1 MSLYNIGMFIL
12 AKASW
17 IMKPLYT
24 ISLFLDGVI
33 YSVVSYVY
41 KIFMLMSQIKFS
53 RLFDMME
60 PLIDRVK
67 AVIIVLVLYKLGRS
81 LIEYMIDPGK
91 ATSDKTGGAALVKNL
106 FVTAALLILYPFLF
120 GVMNDISLLIIG
132 SNDGE
137 YEYLG
142 QIIDTVGGS
151 DEGLLARFV
160 WGSSGAADDI
170 DMGEWLAHETLTL
183 FLHDQDSTGSG
194 ITTEYVDQHALK
206 INVKDGATYNFT
218 EAHNI
223 VDEIGVN
230 VEYTLPFV
238 SSIMGFY
245 LIYSIAKVAIEIG
258 VRMFKLI
265 ILQVLAPLAIVTII
279 DKGTSSKT
287 LQTFLQTYFSV
298 FLEAITRIAIVY
310 IITTFVAAFIGDITS
325 YFGDIATIQES
336 VITRGLICII
346 VLVAGYKI
354 IGILPKFIDEALGT
368 KMASSAGGGGFGKFA
383 AGLIGGAVGFG
394 SGIATG
400 IAGGAGLAGTIAN
413 AAGGAFNGA
422 RSGAKGKSVADFFK
436 NQSANSQAN
445 RNRAQDIARRG
456 GVGNIVRGGAENLIG
471 VGLRQDSQ
479 IAKLDEQS
487 ALLDAYNEAAIAA
500 TKGNDITDFIKNH
513 GMSNNDVANANSQYN
528 QGWTGVKFGDSKDD
542 FVANMLK
549 YDRKYIQ
556 KQSDLEVAQRGGNA
570 KAIAEARKALQ
581 KQRDDSEKFA
591 KELYDKGVNH
601 YAGNDDVA
609 KQARGRYNKS
619 IGAKEDAEIKYKEQ
633 KNTIANNKRQITSKD
648 SYSRTHSGNNKK

>member
-53 RLFDMME
+53 RIFDMME

-81 LIEYMIDPGK
+81 LIEYMINPAK
-91 ATSDKTGGAALVKNL
+91 ATDDKSGGAALVKNL
-106 FVTAALLILYPFLF
+106 FITAALLILYPFLF

-132 SNDGE
+132 SEDGD

-142 QIIDTVGGS
+142 QLIDTVGGN
-151 DEGLLARFV
+151 DEGLLIRFV
-160 WGSSGAADDI
+160 WGSSGAADNV

-194 ITTEYVDQHALK
+194 ITTTYVDEHALK

-223 VDEIGVN
+223 VDDIGVN

-265 ILQVLAPLAIVTII
+265 ILQILAPLAIVTII
-279 DKGTSSKT
+279 DNGTSSNT
-287 LQTFLQTYFSV
+287 LKTFLKTYISV

-325 YFGDIATIQES
+325 YFGDVASIQES

-346 VLVAGYKI
+346 VLVAGYKV

-383 AGLIGGAVGFG
+383 AGLIGGAIGGAVGLG
-394 SGIATG
+394 SGLATG
-400 IAGGAGLAGTIAN
+400 IAGGAGFTGTIAN
-413 AAGGAFNGA
+413 MVGGAAGGV
-422 RSGAKGKSVADFFK
+422 RSGIKGKNIAEYFK

-445 RNRAQDIARRG
+445 RDRAQRFARQG
-456 GVGNIVRGGAENLIG
+456 G
-471 VGLRQDSQ
+471 GLRMLGHNIESGLGIPQRRAMQAQKNTDT
-479 IAKLDEQS
+479 ATALDNMMN
-487 ALLDAYNEAAIAA
+487 ARMAAI
-500 TKGNDITDFIKNH
+500 
-513 GMSNNDVANANSQYN
+513 SE
-528 QGWTGVKFGDSKDD
+528 VKD
-542 FVANMLK
+542 
-549 YDRKYIQ
+549 
-556 KQSDLEVAQRGGNA
+556 
-570 KAIAEARKALQ
+570 
-581 KQRDDSEKFA
+581 
-591 KELYDKGVNH
+591 
-601 YAGNDDVA
+601 GNDDNAIKFGSSADEYASKKIETDVGVQTARA
-609 KQARGRYNKS
+609 KYEQNKTQENYISYVQAREKAIS
-619 IGAKEDAEIKYKEQ
+619 KYKTAYNNALF
-633 KNTIANNKRQITSKD
+633 KNDDVNDDKTVKEATKVYDRRNTDSNYSSENMASSNDAGGVVKEAKKNYLGKASKYSNKGSSRRANRQNIYGGK
-648 SYSRTHSGNNKK
+648 

>member
-53 RLFDMME
+53 RIFDMME

-81 LIEYMIDPGK
+81 LIEYMINPAK
-91 ATSDKTGGAALVKNL
+91 ATDNKSGGAALVKNL
-106 FVTAALLILYPFLF
+106 FITAALLILYPFLF

-132 SNDGE
+132 SEDGD

-142 QIIDTVGGS
+142 QLIDTVGGN
-151 DEGLLARFV
+151 DEGLLIRFV
-160 WGSSGAADDI
+160 WGSSGAADNV

-194 ITTEYVDQHALK
+194 ITTTYVDEHALK

-223 VDEIGVN
+223 VDDIGVN

-265 ILQVLAPLAIVTII
+265 ILQILAPLAIVTII
-279 DKGTSSKT
+279 DNGTSSNT
-287 LQTFLQTYFSV
+287 LKTFLKTYISV

-325 YFGDIATIQES
+325 YFGDVASIQES

-346 VLVAGYKI
+346 VLVAGYKV

-383 AGLIGGAVGFG
+383 AGLVGGAVGFG
-394 SGIATG
+394 NGLATG
-400 IAGGAGLAGTIAN
+400 IAGGAGFTGTLAN
-413 AAGGAFNGA
+413 MVGGAVGGA
-422 RSGAKGKSVADFFK
+422 QSGMKGKNVADFFK
-436 NQSANSQAN
+436 NQSANNQAN
-445 RNRAQDIARRG
+445 KNRAQNIASRG
-456 GVGNIVRGGAENLIG
+456 GAGNIIRGGAESVLG
-471 VGLRQDSQ
+471 VGLRQDSR

-487 ALLDAYNEAAIAA
+487 GLLEAYNEAATAA
-500 TKGNDITDFIKNH
+500 TKDNKLSDLMGDG
-513 GMSNNDVANANSQYN
+513 GMSNDDVINANGQYN
-528 QGWTGVKFGDSKDD
+528 QGWTSVKFGDSRDD
-542 FVANMLK
+542 FVTNMLK
-549 YDRKYIQ
+549 YDRKYNEAQ
-556 KQSDLEVAQRGGNA
+556 AQLEVAQQRGNA
-570 KAIAEARKALQ
+570 ADIAKARALLQ
-581 KQRDDSEKFA
+581 KQRVKSEDVA
-591 KELYDKGVNH
+591 KGMYDKAVNH
-601 YAGNDDVA
+601 YAGKDNVA
-609 KQARGRYNKS
+609 SEARKRYNKT
-619 IGAKEDAEIKYKEQ
+619 IGENENKEINYKEQ
-633 KNTIANNKRQITSKD
+633 KTSIANKKREITSKS

>member
-24 ISLFLDGVI
+24 ISLFLDGVM

-53 RLFDMME
+53 RIFDMME

-81 LIEYMIDPGK
+81 LIEYMINPAK
-91 ATSDKTGGAALVKNL
+91 ATDDKSGGAALVKNL
-106 FVTAALLILYPFLF
+106 FITAALLILYPFLF

-132 SNDGE
+132 SEDGD
-137 YEYLG
+137 YEYIG
-142 QIIDTVGGS
+142 QLVDTVGGN

-160 WGSSGAADDI
+160 WGSSGAAKDV

-194 ITTEYVDQHALK
+194 ITTTYVDEHALK

-223 VDEIGVN
+223 VDDIGVN

-265 ILQVLAPLAIVTII
+265 ILQILAPLAIVTII
-279 DKGTSSKT
+279 DKGTASDT
-287 LQTFLQTYFSV
+287 LKTFLKTYISV

-325 YFGDIATIQES
+325 YFGDVASIQES
-336 VITRGLICII
+336 LITRGLICII
-346 VLVAGYKI
+346 VLVAGYKV

-368 KMASSAGGGGFGKFA
+368 KLDSSAGGGGFGKFA
-383 AGLIGGAVGFG
+383 AGLVGGAIGLGSGLATGIFGGAGIGGTLANMVGGAVGG
-394 SGIATG
+394 AQSGM
-400 IAGGAGLAGTIAN
+400 
-413 AAGGAFNGA
+413 
-422 RSGAKGKSVADFFK
+422 KGKNVADFFK
-436 NQSANSQAN
+436 NQSANNQAN
-445 RNRAQDIARRG
+445 KNRAQNIASRG
-456 GVGNIVRGGAENLIG
+456 GAGNIIRGGAESVLG
-471 VGLRQDSQ
+471 VGLRQDSR

-487 ALLDAYNEAAIAA
+487 GLLEAYNEAATAA
-500 TKGNDITDFIKNH
+500 TKDNKLSDLMGDG
-513 GMSNNDVANANSQYN
+513 GMSNDDVINANGQYN
-528 QGWTGVKFGDSKDD
+528 QGWTSVKFGDSRDD
-542 FVANMLK
+542 FVTNMLK
-549 YDRKYIQ
+549 YDRKYNEAQ
-556 KQSDLEVAQRGGNA
+556 AQLEVAQQRGNA
-570 KAIAEARKALQ
+570 ADIAKARALLQ
-581 KQRDDSEKFA
+581 KQRVESEDVA
-591 KELYDKGVNH
+591 KGMYDKAVNH
-601 YAGNDDVA
+601 YAGKDNVA
-609 KQARGRYNKS
+609 SEARKRYNKT
-619 IGAKEDAEIKYKEQ
+619 IGENDNKEINYKEQ
-633 KNTIANNKRQITSKD
+633 KTSIANKKREITSKS

>member
-24 ISLFLDGVI
+24 ISLFLDGVM

-53 RLFDMME
+53 RIFDMME

-81 LIEYMIDPGK
+81 LIEYMINPAK
-91 ATSDKTGGAALVKNL
+91 ATDDKSGGAALVKNL
-106 FVTAALLILYPFLF
+106 FITAALLILYPFLF

-132 SNDGE
+132 SEDGD
-137 YEYLG
+137 YEYIG
-142 QIIDTVGGS
+142 QLVDTVGGN

-160 WGSSGAADDI
+160 WGSSGAAKDV

-194 ITTEYVDQHALK
+194 ITTTYVDEHALK

-223 VDEIGVN
+223 VDDIGVN

-265 ILQVLAPLAIVTII
+265 ILQILAPLAIVTII
-279 DKGTSSKT
+279 DKGTASDT
-287 LQTFLQTYFSV
+287 LKTFLKTYISV

-325 YFGDIATIQES
+325 YFGDVASIQES
-336 VITRGLICII
+336 LITRGLICII
-346 VLVAGYKI
+346 VLVAGYKV

-383 AGLIGGAVGFG
+383 AGLVGGAIGLGSGLATGIFGGAGIGGTLANMVGGAVGG
-394 SGIATG
+394 AQSGM
-400 IAGGAGLAGTIAN
+400 
-413 AAGGAFNGA
+413 
-422 RSGAKGKSVADFFK
+422 KGKNVADFFK
-436 NQSANSQAN
+436 NQSANNQAN
-445 RNRAQDIARRG
+445 KNRAQNIASRG
-456 GVGNIVRGGAENLIG
+456 GAGNIIRGGAESVLG
-471 VGLRQDSQ
+471 VGLRQDSR

-487 ALLDAYNEAAIAA
+487 GLLEAYNEAAIAA
-500 TKGNDITDFIKNH
+500 TKDNKLSDLMGDG
-513 GMSNNDVANANSQYN
+513 GMSNDDVINANGQYN
-528 QGWTGVKFGDSKDD
+528 PGWTSVKFGDSRDD
-542 FVANMLK
+542 FVTNMLK
-549 YDRKYIQ
+549 YDRKYNEAQ
-556 KQSDLEVAQRGGNA
+556 AQLEVAQQRGNA
-570 KAIAEARKALQ
+570 ADIAKARALLQ
-581 KQRDDSEKFA
+581 KQRVKSEDVA
-591 KELYDKGVNH
+591 KGMYDKAVNH
-601 YAGNDDVA
+601 YAGKDNVA
-609 KQARGRYNKS
+609 SEARKRYNKT
-619 IGAKEDAEIKYKEQ
+619 IGENENKEINYKEQ
-633 KNTIANNKRQITSKD
+633 KTSIANKKREITSKS

>member
-24 ISLFLDGVI
+24 ISLFLDGVM

-53 RLFDMME
+53 RIFDMME

-81 LIEYMIDPGK
+81 LIEYMIDPSK
-91 ATSDKTGGAALVKNL
+91 ATSEKTGGAALVKNL
-106 FVTAALLILYPFLF
+106 FITAALLILYPFLF
-120 GVMNDISLLIIG
+120 GVMNDVSLLIIG
-132 SNDGE
+132 SEDGD
-137 YEYLG
+137 YEYIG
-142 QIIDTVGGS
+142 QLVDVVGGN

-160 WGSSGAADDI
+160 WGSAGAADDV

-194 ITTEYVDQHALK
+194 ITTDYVDQHALK

-223 VDEIGVN
+223 VDDIGVN

-265 ILQVLAPLAIVTII
+265 ILQILAPLAIVTIV

-287 LQTFLQTYFSV
+287 LQTFLQTYISV
-298 FLEAITRIAIVY
+298 FLEAIVRIAIVY

-325 YFGDIATIQES
+325 YFGDVKSIQES
-336 VITRGLICII
+336 VITRGLICIV
-346 VLVAGYKI
+346 VLVAGYKV

-368 KMASSAGGGGFGKFA
+368 KMASSASGSGFGKFA
-383 AGLIGGAVGFG
+383 AGLVGGAIGLGTGLV
-394 SGIATG
+394 SGLATG
-400 IAGGAGLAGTIAN
+400 IAGGAGLTGTLAN
-413 AAGGAFNGA
+413 MAGGAFNGA
-422 RSGAKGKSVADFFK
+422 RSGVKGKNIADFFK

-445 RNRAQDIARRG
+445 RDRALRYARQG
-456 GVGNIVRGGAENLIG
+456 G
-471 VGLRQDSQ
+471 GLRTLGHNIESGLG
-479 IAKLDEQS
+479 IP
-487 ALLDAYNEAAIAA
+487 
-500 TKGNDITDFIKNH
+500 
-513 GMSNNDVANANSQYN
+513 
-528 QGWTGVKFGDSKDD
+528 
-542 FVANMLK
+542 
-549 YDRKYIQ
+549 
-556 KQSDLEVAQRGGNA
+556 QR
-570 KAIAEARKALQ
+570 
-581 KQRDDSEKFA
+581 
-591 KELYDKGVNH
+591 
-601 YAGNDDVA
+601 
-609 KQARGRYNKS
+609 QAMQ
-619 IGAKEDAEIKYKEQ
+619 AQ
-633 KNTIANNKRQITSKD
+633 KNTDTATALDNMMNARIAALSEEKNEAGIKYGSSADEYANTMIETDMNVASAKARWERTKDASDYIAYINDRNEAIKTYKSEYNKELFTNEKVNGDKTVKEATRVYDRRNNNSEFSSKKIAASDDAGGAVKDAKNHYLGKASNISNKGASRRANRQGI
-648 SYSRTHSGNNKK
+648 YGGKK

>member
-53 RLFDMME
+53 RIFDMME

-81 LIEYMIDPGK
+81 LIEYMINPAK
-91 ATSDKTGGAALVKNL
+91 ATDNKSGGAALVKNL
-106 FVTAALLILYPFLF
+106 FITAALLILYPFLF

-132 SNDGE
+132 SEDGD
-137 YEYLG
+137 YEYIG
-142 QIIDTVGGS
+142 QLVDTVGGN
-151 DEGLLARFV
+151 DEGLLIRFV
-160 WGSSGAADDI
+160 WGSSGAAKDV

-194 ITTEYVDQHALK
+194 ITTTYVDEHALK

-223 VDEIGVN
+223 VDDIGVN

-265 ILQVLAPLAIVTII
+265 ILQILAPLAIVTII

-287 LQTFLQTYFSV
+287 LQTFLQTYISV

-325 YFGDIATIQES
+325 YFGDVASIQES
-336 VITRGLICII
+336 LITRGLICII
-346 VLVAGYKI
+346 VLVAGYKV

-383 AGLIGGAVGFG
+383 AGLIGGAIGGAVGLG
-394 SGIATG
+394 SGLATG
-400 IAGGAGLAGTIAN
+400 IAGGAGFTGTIAN
-413 AAGGAFNGA
+413 MVGGAAGGV
-422 RSGAKGKSVADFFK
+422 RSGIKGKNIAEYFR

-445 RNRAQDIARRG
+445 RDRAQRFARQG
-456 GVGNIVRGGAENLIG
+456 G
-471 VGLRQDSQ
+471 GLRMLGHN
-479 IAKLDEQS
+479 IE
-487 ALLDAYNEAAIAA
+487 
-500 TKGNDITDFIKNH
+500 KGLGIP
-513 GMSNNDVANANSQYN
+513 
-528 QGWTGVKFGDSKDD
+528 
-542 FVANMLK
+542 
-549 YDRKYIQ
+549 
-556 KQSDLEVAQRGGNA
+556 QRQA
-570 KAIAEARKALQ
+570 MKA
-581 KQRDDSEKFA
+581 
-591 KELYDKGVNH
+591 
-601 YAGNDDVA
+601 
-609 KQARGRYNKS
+609 
-619 IGAKEDAEIKYKEQ
+619 Q
-633 KNTIANNKRQITSKD
+633 KNTDTATALDNMMKARQEAISELENDQGVKYGNSADEYANTMVETDMNVASAKARWERTKDASDYVAYIQDRNKAIKSYKSEYNKELFTNQKVNDNKTVKEATKVYDRRNTNVDYSSKKIAAKSDEAGKIVKEAKGSYLGKASDASNKGASRRANRQNIFGGK
-648 SYSRTHSGNNKK
+648 

>member
-53 RLFDMME
+53 RIFDMME

-81 LIEYMIDPGK
+81 LIEYMINPAK
-91 ATSDKTGGAALVKNL
+91 ATDNKSGGAALVKNL
-106 FVTAALLILYPFLF
+106 FITAALLILYPFLF

-132 SNDGE
+132 SEDGD

-142 QIIDTVGGS
+142 QLIDTVGGN
-151 DEGLLARFV
+151 DEGLLIRFV
-160 WGSSGAADDI
+160 WGSSGAAKDV

-194 ITTEYVDQHALK
+194 ITTTYVDEHALK

-223 VDEIGVN
+223 VDDIGVN

-265 ILQVLAPLAIVTII
+265 ILQILAPLAIVTII

-287 LQTFLQTYFSV
+287 LQTFLQTYISV

-325 YFGDIATIQES
+325 YFGDVASIQES

-346 VLVAGYKI
+346 VLVAGYKV

-383 AGLIGGAVGFG
+383 AGLIGGAIGGAVGLG
-394 SGIATG
+394 SGFATG
-400 IAGGAGLAGTIAN
+400 IAGGAGFTGTIAN
-413 AAGGAFNGA
+413 MVGGAAGGV
-422 RSGAKGKSVADFFK
+422 RSGIKGKNIADFFK

-445 RNRAQDIARRG
+445 RDRAQRFARQG
-456 GVGNIVRGGAENLIG
+456 G
-471 VGLRQDSQ
+471 GLRMLGHNIESGLGIPQRRAMQAQKNTDT
-479 IAKLDEQS
+479 ATALDNMMN
-487 ALLDAYNEAAIAA
+487 ARMAAI
-500 TKGNDITDFIKNH
+500 
-513 GMSNNDVANANSQYN
+513 SE
-528 QGWTGVKFGDSKDD
+528 VKD
-542 FVANMLK
+542 
-549 YDRKYIQ
+549 
-556 KQSDLEVAQRGGNA
+556 
-570 KAIAEARKALQ
+570 
-581 KQRDDSEKFA
+581 
-591 KELYDKGVNH
+591 
-601 YAGNDDVA
+601 GNDDNAIKFGSSADEYASKKIETDVGVQTARA
-609 KQARGRYNKS
+609 KYEQNKTQENYISYVQAREKAIS
-619 IGAKEDAEIKYKEQ
+619 KYKTAYNNALF
-633 KNTIANNKRQITSKD
+633 KNDDVNDDKTVKEATKVYDRRNTDSNYSSENMASSNDAGGVVKEAKKNYLGKASKYSNKGSSRRANRQNIYGGK
-648 SYSRTHSGNNKK
+648 

>member
-53 RLFDMME
+53 RIFDMME

-67 AVIIVLVLYKLGRS
+67 AVIIVLVLYKLGRT
-81 LIEYMIDPGK
+81 LIEYMIDPAK
-91 ATSDKTGGAALVKNL
+91 ATSDKTGGAALVRNL
-106 FVTAALLILYPFLF
+106 FITAALLILYPFLF

-132 SNDGE
+132 SEDGD
-137 YEYLG
+137 YEYIG
-142 QIIDTVGGS
+142 QLVETVGGN

-160 WGSSGAADDI
+160 WGSAGAADNV

-194 ITTEYVDQHALK
+194 ITTTYVDEHALK

-223 VDEIGVN
+223 VDDIGVN

-265 ILQVLAPLAIVTII
+265 ILQILAPLAIVTII
-279 DKGTSSKT
+279 DKGTESDT
-287 LQTFLQTYFSV
+287 LKTFLKTYISV

-325 YFGDIATIQES
+325 YFGDVTSIQES

-346 VLVAGYKI
+346 VLVAGYKV

-368 KMASSAGGGGFGKFA
+368 KLGSSAGGGGFGKFA
-383 AGLIGGAVGFG
+383 AGLVGGAIGLGSGLATGIFGGAGIGGTLANMVGGAVGG
-394 SGIATG
+394 AQSGM
-400 IAGGAGLAGTIAN
+400 
-413 AAGGAFNGA
+413 
-422 RSGAKGKSVADFFK
+422 KGKNVADFFK
-436 NQSANSQAN
+436 NQSANNQAN
-445 RNRAQDIARRG
+445 KNRAQNIASRG
-456 GVGNIVRGGAENLIG
+456 GAGNIIRGGAESVLG
-471 VGLRQDSQ
+471 VGLRQDSR

-487 ALLDAYNEAAIAA
+487 GLLEAYNEAATAA
-500 TKGNDITDFIKNH
+500 TKDNKLSDLMGDG
-513 GMSNNDVANANSQYN
+513 GMSNDDVINANGQYN
-528 QGWTGVKFGDSKDD
+528 QGWTSVKFGDSRDD
-542 FVANMLK
+542 FVTNMLK
-549 YDRKYIQ
+549 YDRKYNEAQ
-556 KQSDLEVAQRGGNA
+556 AQLEVAQQRGNA
-570 KAIAEARKALQ
+570 ADIAKARALLQ
-581 KQRDDSEKFA
+581 KQRVKSEDVA
-591 KELYDKGVNH
+591 KGMYDKAVNH
-601 YAGNDDVA
+601 YAGKDNVA
-609 KQARGRYNKS
+609 SEARKRYNKT
-619 IGAKEDAEIKYKEQ
+619 IGENENKEINYKEQ
-633 KNTIANNKRQITSKD
+633 KTSIANKKREITSKS

>member
-53 RLFDMME
+53 RIFDMME

-67 AVIIVLVLYKLGRS
+67 AVIIVLVLYKLGRT
-81 LIEYMIDPGK
+81 LIEYMIDPAK
-91 ATSDKTGGAALVKNL
+91 ATSDKTGGAALVRNL
-106 FVTAALLILYPFLF
+106 FITAALLILYPFLF

-132 SNDGE
+132 SEDGD
-137 YEYLG
+137 YEYIG
-142 QIIDTVGGS
+142 QLVETVGGN

-160 WGSSGAADDI
+160 WGSAGAADNV

-194 ITTEYVDQHALK
+194 ITTTYVDEHALK

-223 VDEIGVN
+223 VDDIGVN

-265 ILQVLAPLAIVTII
+265 ILQILAPLAIVTII
-279 DKGTSSKT
+279 DNGTSSKT
-287 LQTFLQTYFSV
+287 LQTFLKTYISV

-325 YFGDIATIQES
+325 YFGDLASIQES

-346 VLVAGYKI
+346 VLVAGYKV

-394 SGIATG
+394 SGLATG
-400 IAGGAGLAGTIAN
+400 IAGGAGFTGTLAN
-413 AAGGAFNGA
+413 MVGGAVGGA
-422 RSGAKGKSVADFFK
+422 QSGMKGKNVADFFK
-436 NQSANSQAN
+436 NQSANNQAN
-445 RNRAQDIARRG
+445 KNRAQNIASRG
-456 GVGNIVRGGAENLIG
+456 GAGNIIRGGAESVLG
-471 VGLRQDSQ
+471 VGLRQDSR

-487 ALLDAYNEAAIAA
+487 GLLEAYNEAATAA
-500 TKGNDITDFIKNH
+500 TKDNKLSDLMGDG
-513 GMSNNDVANANSQYN
+513 GMSNDDVINANGQYN
-528 QGWTGVKFGDSKDD
+528 QGWTSVKFGDSRDD
-542 FVANMLK
+542 FVTNMLK
-549 YDRKYIQ
+549 YDRKYNEAQ
-556 KQSDLEVAQRGGNA
+556 AQLEVAQQRGNA
-570 KAIAEARKALQ
+570 ADIAKARALLQ
-581 KQRDDSEKFA
+581 KQRVKSEDVA
-591 KELYDKGVNH
+591 KGMYDKAVNH
-601 YAGNDDVA
+601 YAGKDNVA
-609 KQARGRYNKS
+609 SEARKRYNKT
-619 IGAKEDAEIKYKEQ
+619 IGENENKEINYKEQ
-633 KNTIANNKRQITSKD
+633 KTSIANKKREITSKS

>member
-24 ISLFLDGVI
+24 ISLFLDGVM

-53 RLFDMME
+53 RIFDMME

-81 LIEYMIDPGK
+81 LIEYMINPAK
-91 ATSDKTGGAALVKNL
+91 ATDDKSGGAALVKNL
-106 FVTAALLILYPFLF
+106 FITAALLILYPFLF

-132 SNDGE
+132 SEDGD

-142 QIIDTVGGS
+142 QLIDTVGGN
-151 DEGLLARFV
+151 DEGLLIRFV
-160 WGSSGAADDI
+160 WGSSGAAKDV

-194 ITTEYVDQHALK
+194 ITTTYVDEHALK

-223 VDEIGVN
+223 VDDIGVN

-265 ILQVLAPLAIVTII
+265 ILQILAPLAIVTII

-287 LQTFLQTYFSV
+287 LQTFLQTYISV

-325 YFGDIATIQES
+325 YFGDVASIQES
-336 VITRGLICII
+336 LITRGLICII
-346 VLVAGYKI
+346 VLVAGYKV

-383 AGLIGGAVGFG
+383 AGLIGGAIGGAVGLG
-394 SGIATG
+394 SGLATG
-400 IAGGAGLAGTIAN
+400 IAGGAGFTGTIAN
-413 AAGGAFNGA
+413 MVGGAAGGV
-422 RSGAKGKSVADFFK
+422 RSGIKGKNIAEYFK

-445 RNRAQDIARRG
+445 RDRAQRFARQG
-456 GVGNIVRGGAENLIG
+456 G
-471 VGLRQDSQ
+471 GLRMLGHNIESGLGIPQRRAMQAQKNTDT
-479 IAKLDEQS
+479 ATALDNMMN
-487 ALLDAYNEAAIAA
+487 ARMAAI
-500 TKGNDITDFIKNH
+500 
-513 GMSNNDVANANSQYN
+513 SE
-528 QGWTGVKFGDSKDD
+528 VKD
-542 FVANMLK
+542 
-549 YDRKYIQ
+549 
-556 KQSDLEVAQRGGNA
+556 
-570 KAIAEARKALQ
+570 
-581 KQRDDSEKFA
+581 
-591 KELYDKGVNH
+591 
-601 YAGNDDVA
+601 GNDDNAIKFGSSADEYASKKIETDVGVQTARA
-609 KQARGRYNKS
+609 KYEQNKTQENYISYVQAREKAIS
-619 IGAKEDAEIKYKEQ
+619 KYKTAYNNALF
-633 KNTIANNKRQITSKD
+633 KNDDVNDDKTVKEATKVYDRRNTDSNYSSENMASSNDAGGVVKEAKKNYLGKASKYSNKGSSRRANRQNIYGGK
-648 SYSRTHSGNNKK
+648 

>member
-41 KIFMLMSQIKFS
+41 KIFILMSQIKFS
-53 RLFDMME
+53 RIFDMME

-67 AVIIVLVLYKLGRS
+67 AVIIVLVLYKLGRT
-81 LIEYMIDPGK
+81 LIEYMIDPAK

-106 FVTAALLILYPFLF
+106 FITAALLILYPFLF

-132 SNDGE
+132 SEDGD
-137 YEYLG
+137 YEYIG
-142 QIIDTVGGS
+142 QLVETVGGN
-151 DEGLLARFV
+151 DEGLLTRFV
-160 WGSSGAADDI
+160 WGSAGAADNV

-194 ITTEYVDQHALK
+194 ITTTYVDEHALK

-223 VDEIGVN
+223 VDDIGVN

-258 VRMFKLI
+258 IRMFKLI
-265 ILQVLAPLAIVTII
+265 ILQILAPLAIVTII
-279 DKGTSSKT
+279 DNGTSSKT
-287 LQTFLQTYFSV
+287 LQTFLKTYISV

-325 YFGDIATIQES
+325 YFGDVASIQES

-346 VLVAGYKI
+346 VLVAGYKV

-394 SGIATG
+394 SGLATG
-400 IAGGAGLAGTIAN
+400 IAGGAGFTGTLAN
-413 AAGGAFNGA
+413 MVGGAVGGA
-422 RSGAKGKSVADFFK
+422 QSGMKGKNVADFFK

-445 RNRAQDIARRG
+445 RDRAQRFARQG
-456 GVGNIVRGGAENLIG
+456 G
-471 VGLRQDSQ
+471 GLRMLGHNIESGLGIPQRQALQAQKNTDT
-479 IAKLDEQS
+479 ATALDNMMN
-487 ALLDAYNEAAIAA
+487 ARIAAI
-500 TKGNDITDFIKNH
+500 
-513 GMSNNDVANANSQYN
+513 SE
-528 QGWTGVKFGDSKDD
+528 VKD
-542 FVANMLK
+542 
-549 YDRKYIQ
+549 
-556 KQSDLEVAQRGGNA
+556 
-570 KAIAEARKALQ
+570 
-581 KQRDDSEKFA
+581 
-591 KELYDKGVNH
+591 
-601 YAGNDDVA
+601 GNDDNAIKFGSSADEYASKKIETDVGVQTA
-609 KQARGRYNKS
+609 RAEYERNKTQENYISYVQAREKAISGYKTAYNNALFTNAAVKDDKTVKEATKVYDRRNTNS
-619 IGAKEDAEIKYKEQ
+619 DYSSKKMASSGDAGGLVKEAKRNYLGKASDISNKGASRR
-633 KNTIANNKRQITSKD
+633 ANRQNIYGGK
-648 SYSRTHSGNNKK
+648 

>member
-53 RLFDMME
+53 RIFDMME

-67 AVIIVLVLYKLGRS
+67 AVIIVLVLYKLGRT
-81 LIEYMIDPGK
+81 LIEYMIDPAK

-106 FVTAALLILYPFLF
+106 FITAALLILYPFLF

-132 SNDGE
+132 SEDGD
-137 YEYLG
+137 YEYIG
-142 QIIDTVGGS
+142 QLVETVGGN

-160 WGSSGAADDI
+160 WGSAGAADNV

-194 ITTEYVDQHALK
+194 ITTTYVDEHALK

-223 VDEIGVN
+223 VDDIGVN

-265 ILQVLAPLAIVTII
+265 ILQILAPLAIVTII
-279 DKGTSSKT
+279 DNGTSSKT
-287 LQTFLQTYFSV
+287 LQTFLKTYISV

-310 IITTFVAAFIGDITS
+310 IITTFVAEFIGDI
-325 YFGDIATIQES
+325 
-336 VITRGLICII
+336 
-346 VLVAGYKI
+346 
-354 IGILPKFIDEALGT
+354 
-368 KMASSAGGGGFGKFA
+368 
-383 AGLIGGAVGFG
+383 
-394 SGIATG
+394 
-400 IAGGAGLAGTIAN
+400 
-413 AAGGAFNGA
+413 
-422 RSGAKGKSVADFFK
+422 
-436 NQSANSQAN
+436 NS
-445 RNRAQDIARRG
+445 
-456 GVGNIVRGGAENLIG
+456 
-471 VGLRQDSQ
+471 
-479 IAKLDEQS
+479 
-487 ALLDAYNEAAIAA
+487 
-500 TKGNDITDFIKNH
+500 
-513 GMSNNDVANANSQYN
+513 
-528 QGWTGVKFGDSKDD
+528 
-542 FVANMLK
+542 
-549 YDRKYIQ
+549 
-556 KQSDLEVAQRGGNA
+556 
-570 KAIAEARKALQ
+570 
-581 KQRDDSEKFA
+581 
-591 KELYDKGVNH
+591 
-601 YAGNDDVA
+601 
-609 KQARGRYNKS
+609 
-619 IGAKEDAEIKYKEQ
+619 
-633 KNTIANNKRQITSKD
+633 
-648 SYSRTHSGNNKK
+648 

>member
-53 RLFDMME
+53 RIFDMME

-67 AVIIVLVLYKLGRS
+67 AVIIVLVLYKLGRT
-81 LIEYMIDPGK
+81 LIEYMIDPAK

-106 FVTAALLILYPFLF
+106 FITAALLILYPFLF

-132 SNDGE
+132 SEDGD
-137 YEYLG
+137 YEYIG
-142 QIIDTVGGS
+142 QLVETVGGN

-160 WGSSGAADDI
+160 WGSAGAADNV

-194 ITTEYVDQHALK
+194 ITTTYVDEHALK

-223 VDEIGVN
+223 VDDIGVN

-265 ILQVLAPLAIVTII
+265 ILQILAPLAIVTII
-279 DKGTSSKT
+279 DNGTSSKT
-287 LQTFLQTYFSV
+287 LQTFLKTYISV

-325 YFGDIATIQES
+325 YFGDLASIQES

-346 VLVAGYKI
+346 VLVAGYKV

-394 SGIATG
+394 SGLATG
-400 IAGGAGLAGTIAN
+400 IAGGAGFTGTLAN
-413 AAGGAFNGA
+413 MVGGAVGGA
-422 RSGAKGKSVADFFK
+422 QSGMKGKNVADFFK
-436 NQSANSQAN
+436 NQSANNQAN
-445 RNRAQDIARRG
+445 KNRAQNIASRG
-456 GVGNIVRGGAENLIG
+456 GAGNIIRGGAESVLG
-471 VGLRQDSQ
+471 VGLRQDSR

-487 ALLDAYNEAAIAA
+487 GLLEAYNEAATAA
-500 TKGNDITDFIKNH
+500 TKDNKLSDLMGDG
-513 GMSNNDVANANSQYN
+513 GMSNDDVINANGQYN
-528 QGWTGVKFGDSKDD
+528 QGWTSVKFGDSRDD
-542 FVANMLK
+542 FVTNMLK
-549 YDRKYIQ
+549 YDRKYNEAQ
-556 KQSDLEVAQRGGNA
+556 AQLEVAQQRGNA
-570 KAIAEARKALQ
+570 ADIAKARALLQ
-581 KQRDDSEKFA
+581 KQRVKSEDVA
-591 KELYDKGVNH
+591 KGMYDKAVNH
-601 YAGNDDVA
+601 YAGKDNVA
-609 KQARGRYNKS
+609 SEARKRYNKT
-619 IGAKEDAEIKYKEQ
+619 IGENENKEINYKEQ
-633 KNTIANNKRQITSKD
+633 KTSIANKKREITSKS

>member
-53 RLFDMME
+53 RIFDMME

-67 AVIIVLVLYKLGRS
+67 AVIIVLVLYKLGRT
-81 LIEYMIDPGK
+81 LIEYMIDPAK

-106 FVTAALLILYPFLF
+106 FITAALLILYPFLF

-132 SNDGE
+132 SEDGD
-137 YEYLG
+137 YEYIG
-142 QIIDTVGGS
+142 QLVETVGGN
-151 DEGLLARFV
+151 DEGLLTRFV
-160 WGSSGAADDI
+160 WGSAGAADNV

-194 ITTEYVDQHALK
+194 ITTTYVDEHALK

-223 VDEIGVN
+223 VDDIGVN

-265 ILQVLAPLAIVTII
+265 ILQILAPLAIVTII
-279 DKGTSSKT
+279 DNGTSSKT
-287 LQTFLQTYFSV
+287 LQTFLKTYISV

-325 YFGDIATIQES
+325 YFGDLASIQES

-346 VLVAGYKI
+346 VLVAGYKV

-394 SGIATG
+394 SGLATG
-400 IAGGAGLAGTIAN
+400 IAGGAGFTGTLAN
-413 AAGGAFNGA
+413 MVGGAVGGA
-422 RSGAKGKSVADFFK
+422 QSGMKGKNVADFFK
-436 NQSANSQAN
+436 NQSANNQAN
-445 RNRAQDIARRG
+445 KNRAQNIASRG
-456 GVGNIVRGGAENLIG
+456 GVGNIIRGGAESVLG
-471 VGLRQDSQ
+471 VGLRQDSR

-487 ALLDAYNEAAIAA
+487 GLLEAYNEAATAA
-500 TKGNDITDFIKNH
+500 TKDNKLSDLMGDG
-513 GMSNNDVANANSQYN
+513 GMSNDDVINANGQYN
-528 QGWTGVKFGDSKDD
+528 QGWTSVKFGDSRDD
-542 FVANMLK
+542 FVTNMLK
-549 YDRKYIQ
+549 YDRKYNEAQ
-556 KQSDLEVAQRGGNA
+556 AQLEVAQQRGNA
-570 KAIAEARKALQ
+570 ADIAKARALLQ
-581 KQRDDSEKFA
+581 KQRVKSEDVA
-591 KELYDKGVNH
+591 KGMYDKAVNH
-601 YAGNDDVA
+601 YAGKDNVA
-609 KQARGRYNKS
+609 SEARKRYNKT
-619 IGAKEDAEIKYKEQ
+619 IGENENKEINYKEQ
-633 KNTIANNKRQITSKD
+633 KTSIANKKREITSKS

>member
-24 ISLFLDGVI
+24 ISLFLDGVM

-53 RLFDMME
+53 RIFDMME

-81 LIEYMIDPGK
+81 LIEYMIDPAK
-91 ATSDKTGGAALVKNL
+91 ATSEKTGGAVLVKNL
-106 FVTAALLILYPFLF
+106 FITAALLILYPFLF
-120 GVMNDISLLIIG
+120 GVMNDVSLLIIG
-132 SNDGE
+132 SEDGD
-137 YEYLG
+137 YEYIG
-142 QIIDTVGGS
+142 QLVDVVGGN

-160 WGSSGAADDI
+160 WGSAGAADDV

-194 ITTEYVDQHALK
+194 ITTDYVDQHALK

-223 VDEIGVN
+223 VDDIGVN

-265 ILQVLAPLAIVTII
+265 ILQILAPLAIVTII

-287 LQTFLQTYFSV
+287 LQTFIQTYISV
-298 FLEAITRIAIVY
+298 FLEAIVRIAIVY

-325 YFGDIATIQES
+325 YFGDVKSIQES
-336 VITRGLICII
+336 VITRGLICIV
-346 VLVAGYKI
+346 VLVAGYKV

-368 KMASSAGGGGFGKFA
+368 KMASSAGGSGFGKFA
-383 AGLIGGAVGFG
+383 AGLIGGAIGLG
-394 SGIATG
+394 TGLASGLATG
-400 IAGGAGLAGTIAN
+400 IAGGAGLTGTLAN
-413 AAGGAFNGA
+413 MAGGAFNGA
-422 RSGAKGKSVADFFK
+422 RSGVKGKNIAEFFK
-436 NQSANSQAN
+436 NQNANSQAN
-445 RNRAQDIARRG
+445 RDRALRYARQG
-456 GVGNIVRGGAENLIG
+456 G
-471 VGLRQDSQ
+471 GLRTLGHNIESGLG
-479 IAKLDEQS
+479 IP
-487 ALLDAYNEAAIAA
+487 
-500 TKGNDITDFIKNH
+500 
-513 GMSNNDVANANSQYN
+513 
-528 QGWTGVKFGDSKDD
+528 
-542 FVANMLK
+542 
-549 YDRKYIQ
+549 
-556 KQSDLEVAQRGGNA
+556 QR
-570 KAIAEARKALQ
+570 
-581 KQRDDSEKFA
+581 
-591 KELYDKGVNH
+591 
-601 YAGNDDVA
+601 
-609 KQARGRYNKS
+609 QAMR
-619 IGAKEDAEIKYKEQ
+619 AQ
-633 KNTIANNKRQITSKD
+633 KNTDTATALDNMMNARIAALSEEKNEAGIKYGSSADEYANNQIEVDDTVQTAREAYERNKSKENYINYINTRNSQIKKYKSD
-648 SYSRTHSGNNKK
+648 YNNALFNNKKVNDDKTVKEATRVYDRRNKNDKYSSETISKSADAGDVVKNAKNHYLGKASNISNKGASRRANRQGIYGGKK

>member
-53 RLFDMME
+53 RIFDMME

-81 LIEYMIDPGK
+81 LIEYMINPAK
-91 ATSDKTGGAALVKNL
+91 ATDNKSGGAALVKNL
-106 FVTAALLILYPFLF
+106 FITAALLILYPFLF

-132 SNDGE
+132 SEDGD

-142 QIIDTVGGS
+142 QLIDTVGGN
-151 DEGLLARFV
+151 DEGLLIRFV
-160 WGSSGAADDI
+160 WGSSGAAKDV

-194 ITTEYVDQHALK
+194 ITTTYVDEHALK

-223 VDEIGVN
+223 VDDIGVN

-265 ILQVLAPLAIVTII
+265 ILQILAPLAIVTII
-279 DKGTSSKT
+279 DKGTESDT
-287 LQTFLQTYFSV
+287 LKTFLKTYISV

-325 YFGDIATIQES
+325 YFGDVTSIQES

-346 VLVAGYKI
+346 VLVAGYKV

-368 KMASSAGGGGFGKFA
+368 KLGSSAGGGGFGKFA
-383 AGLIGGAVGFG
+383 AGLVGGAIGLGSGLATGIFGGAGIGGTLANMVGGAVGG
-394 SGIATG
+394 AQSGM
-400 IAGGAGLAGTIAN
+400 
-413 AAGGAFNGA
+413 
-422 RSGAKGKSVADFFK
+422 KGKNVADFFK
-436 NQSANSQAN
+436 NQSANNQAN
-445 RNRAQDIARRG
+445 KNRAQNIASRG
-456 GVGNIVRGGAENLIG
+456 GAGNIIRGGAESVLG
-471 VGLRQDSQ
+471 VGLRQDSR

-487 ALLDAYNEAAIAA
+487 GLLEAYNEAATAA
-500 TKGNDITDFIKNH
+500 TKDNKLSDLMGDG
-513 GMSNNDVANANSQYN
+513 GMSNDDVINANGQYN
-528 QGWTGVKFGDSKDD
+528 QGWTSVKFGDSRDD
-542 FVANMLK
+542 FVTNMLK
-549 YDRKYIQ
+549 YDRKYNEAQ
-556 KQSDLEVAQRGGNA
+556 AQLEVAQQRGNA
-570 KAIAEARKALQ
+570 ADIAKARALLQ
-581 KQRDDSEKFA
+581 KQRVKSEDVA
-591 KELYDKGVNH
+591 KGMYDKAVNH
-601 YAGNDDVA
+601 YAGKDNVA
-609 KQARGRYNKS
+609 SEARKRYNKT
-619 IGAKEDAEIKYKEQ
+619 IGENENKEINYKEQ
-633 KNTIANNKRQITSKD
+633 KTSIANKKREITSKS

>member
-24 ISLFLDGVI
+24 ISLFLDGVM

-53 RLFDMME
+53 RIFDMME

-81 LIEYMIDPGK
+81 LIEYMINPAK
-91 ATSDKTGGAALVKNL
+91 ATDDKSGGAALVKNL
-106 FVTAALLILYPFLF
+106 FITAALLILYPFLF

-132 SNDGE
+132 SEDGD
-137 YEYLG
+137 YEYIG
-142 QIIDTVGGS
+142 QLVDTVGGN

-160 WGSSGAADDI
+160 WGSSGAAKDV

-194 ITTEYVDQHALK
+194 ITTTYVDEHALK

-223 VDEIGVN
+223 VDDIGVN

-265 ILQVLAPLAIVTII
+265 ILQILAPLAIVTII

-287 LQTFLQTYFSV
+287 LQTFLQTYISV

-325 YFGDIATIQES
+325 YFGDVASIQES

-346 VLVAGYKI
+346 VLVAGYKV

-383 AGLIGGAVGFG
+383 AGLIGGAIGGAVGLG
-394 SGIATG
+394 SGLATG
-400 IAGGAGLAGTIAN
+400 IAGGAGFTGTIAN
-413 AAGGAFNGA
+413 MVGGAAGGV
-422 RSGAKGKSVADFFK
+422 RSGIKGKNIAEYFR

-445 RNRAQDIARRG
+445 RDRAQRFARQG
-456 GVGNIVRGGAENLIG
+456 G
-471 VGLRQDSQ
+471 GLRMLGHNIEKGLGIPQRRAMQAQKNTDT
-479 IAKLDEQS
+479 ATALDNMMN
-487 ALLDAYNEAAIAA
+487 ARMAAI
-500 TKGNDITDFIKNH
+500 
-513 GMSNNDVANANSQYN
+513 SE
-528 QGWTGVKFGDSKDD
+528 VKD
-542 FVANMLK
+542 
-549 YDRKYIQ
+549 
-556 KQSDLEVAQRGGNA
+556 
-570 KAIAEARKALQ
+570 
-581 KQRDDSEKFA
+581 
-591 KELYDKGVNH
+591 
-601 YAGNDDVA
+601 GNDDNAIKFGSSADEYASKKIETDVGVQTARA
-609 KQARGRYNKS
+609 KYEQNKTQENYISYVQAREKAIS
-619 IGAKEDAEIKYKEQ
+619 KYKTAYNNALF
-633 KNTIANNKRQITSKD
+633 KNDDVNDDKTVKEATKVYDRRNTDSNYSSENMASSNDAGGVVKEAKKNYLGKASKYSNKGSSRRANRQNIYGGK
-648 SYSRTHSGNNKK
+648 

>member
-53 RLFDMME
+53 RIFDMME

-67 AVIIVLVLYKLGRS
+67 AVSIVLVLYKLGRT
-81 LIEYMIDPGK
+81 LIEYMIDPAK
-91 ATSDKTGGAALVKNL
+91 ATSDKTGGAALVRNL
-106 FVTAALLILYPFLF
+106 FITAALLILYPFLF

-132 SNDGE
+132 SEDGD
-137 YEYLG
+137 YEYIG
-142 QIIDTVGGS
+142 QLVETVGGN
-151 DEGLLARFV
+151 DEGLLTRFV
-160 WGSSGAADDI
+160 WGSAGAADNV

-194 ITTEYVDQHALK
+194 ITTTYVDEHALK

-223 VDEIGVN
+223 VDDIGVN

-265 ILQVLAPLAIVTII
+265 ILQILAPLAIVTII
-279 DKGTSSKT
+279 DNGTSSKT
-287 LQTFLQTYFSV
+287 LQTFLKTYISV

-325 YFGDIATIQES
+325 YFGDLASIQES

-346 VLVAGYKI
+346 VLVAGYKV

-394 SGIATG
+394 SGLATG
-400 IAGGAGLAGTIAN
+400 IAGGAGFTGTLAN
-413 AAGGAFNGA
+413 MVGGAVGGA
-422 RSGAKGKSVADFFK
+422 QSGMKGKNVADFFK

-445 RNRAQDIARRG
+445 RDRAQRFARQG
-456 GVGNIVRGGAENLIG
+456 G
-471 VGLRQDSQ
+471 GLRMLGHNIENGLGIPQRQALQAQKNTDT
-479 IAKLDEQS
+479 ATALDNMMN
-487 ALLDAYNEAAIAA
+487 ARIAAI
-500 TKGNDITDFIKNH
+500 
-513 GMSNNDVANANSQYN
+513 SE
-528 QGWTGVKFGDSKDD
+528 VKD
-542 FVANMLK
+542 
-549 YDRKYIQ
+549 
-556 KQSDLEVAQRGGNA
+556 
-570 KAIAEARKALQ
+570 
-581 KQRDDSEKFA
+581 
-591 KELYDKGVNH
+591 
-601 YAGNDDVA
+601 GNDDNA
-609 KQARGRYNKS
+609 
-619 IGAKEDAEIKYKEQ
+619 IKFGSSADEY
-633 KNTIANNKRQITSKD
+633 ASK
-648 SYSRTHSGNNKK
+648 KI

>member
-53 RLFDMME
+53 RIFDMME

-67 AVIIVLVLYKLGRS
+67 AVIIVLVLYKLGRT
-81 LIEYMIDPGK
+81 LIEYMIDPAK

-106 FVTAALLILYPFLF
+106 FITAALLILYPFLF

-132 SNDGE
+132 SEDGD
-137 YEYLG
+137 YEYIG
-142 QIIDTVGGS
+142 QLVETVGGN

-160 WGSSGAADDI
+160 WGSAGAADNV

-194 ITTEYVDQHALK
+194 ITTTYVDEHALK

-223 VDEIGVN
+223 VDDIGVN

-265 ILQVLAPLAIVTII
+265 ILQILAPLAIVTII
-279 DKGTSSKT
+279 DNGTSSKT
-287 LQTFLQTYFSV
+287 LQTFLKTYISV

-325 YFGDIATIQES
+325 YFGDLASIQES

-346 VLVAGYKI
+346 VLVAGYKV

-394 SGIATG
+394 SGLATG
-400 IAGGAGLAGTIAN
+400 IAGGAGFTGTLAN
-413 AAGGAFNGA
+413 MVGGAVGGA
-422 RSGAKGKSVADFFK
+422 QSGMKGKNVADFFK
-436 NQSANSQAN
+436 NQSANNQAN
-445 RNRAQDIARRG
+445 KNRAQNIASRG
-456 GVGNIVRGGAENLIG
+456 GAGNIIRGGAESVLG
-471 VGLRQDSQ
+471 VGLRQDSR

-487 ALLDAYNEAAIAA
+487 GLLEAYNEAATAA
-500 TKGNDITDFIKNH
+500 TKDNKLSDLMGDG
-513 GMSNNDVANANSQYN
+513 GMSNDDVINANGQYN
-528 QGWTGVKFGDSKDD
+528 QGWTSVKFGDSRDD
-542 FVANMLK
+542 FVTNTLK
-549 YDRKYIQ
+549 YDRKYNEAQ
-556 KQSDLEVAQRGGNA
+556 AQLEVAQQRGNA
-570 KAIAEARKALQ
+570 ADIAKARALLQ
-581 KQRDDSEKFA
+581 KQRVKSEDVA
-591 KELYDKGVNH
+591 KGMYDKAVNH
-601 YAGNDDVA
+601 YAGKDNVA
-609 KQARGRYNKS
+609 SEARKRYNKT
-619 IGAKEDAEIKYKEQ
+619 IGENENKEINYKEQ
-633 KNTIANNKRQITSKD
+633 KTSIANKKREITSKS